1 MAILFTNNAASAL
14 AADISNVAVSL
25 SVQAGAGALYP
36 ALAGSD
42 YFYCTLS
49 NVTGGI
55 EIVRVTARATDTF
68 TIVRGQDNTSAAAW
82 LSGDKVELRLV
93 AASLG
98 TPLNLPEALAA
109 VGGGLLVR
117 NDPAGGLAATTVQAA
132 LNELDTEKVS
142 RTSTT
147 GSGIIPVGTT
157 AQRDGAPAAGYLR
170 YNTSIA
176 SFEGYSGSAWGSVG
190 GGATGAGGDTVFN
203 ENSLIVNNSYTLT
216 AGKNAMSVGPITVAS
231 GQTVT
236 IPSGSRW
243 VVL

>member
-190 GGATGAGGDTVFN
+190 GGATGAAGDTVFA